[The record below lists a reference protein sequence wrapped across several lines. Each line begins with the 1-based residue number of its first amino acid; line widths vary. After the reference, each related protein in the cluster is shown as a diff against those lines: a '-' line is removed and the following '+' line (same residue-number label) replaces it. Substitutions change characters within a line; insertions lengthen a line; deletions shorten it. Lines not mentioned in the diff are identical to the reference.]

1 MGGRFR
7 QPTSRWV
14 GFAVAGAYVVITAI
28 TGTALLVAGQ
38 RISAADAQA
47 GPSAGAFAQ
56 YTDTITVTNDPHTLP
71 RTHTKTTTPSPTTV
85 TTHVTTQ
92 PPARPHTTTT
102 TAAKPKPS
110 HGKSGYDHVTGP
122 AGLRTVVPD
131 GWVQAR
137 STGPGAD
144 IAVDPANAQRYVKF
158 GGSAV
163 TDGDM
168 LATHLMYEATYAAR
182 SDDYHRISLLDAT
195 FHKAE
200 AVVWEFRFA
209 GPGGTQHVK
218 SLYWRVDGTEYF
230 VLVSGPEADWSR
242 MSAIYNQMVGA
253 AKP

>member
-38 RISAADAQA
+38 QISAADAQS

-71 RTHTKTTTPSPTTV
+71 RTRTRTTTPSPTTV
-85 TTHVTTQ
+85 TTRVTTHAS
-92 PPARPHTTTT
+92 PTRTTTS
-102 TAAKPKPS
+102 KPTPT

-122 AGLRTVVPD
+122 SGMRTVVPD
-131 GWVQAR
+131 GWAQAR

-158 GGSAV
+158 GGSAI
-163 TDGDM
+163 TDADI
-168 LATHLMYEATYAAR
+168 LATHLMYEASYAAR
-182 SDDYHRISLLDAT
+182 SDGYHRVSLLDAT
-195 FHKAE
+195 FHKDE
-200 AVVWEFRFA
+200 AVVWEFRVD
-209 GPGGTQHVK
+209 GPGGTQHAK
-218 SLYWRVDGTEYF
+218 SLYWRVKGVEYF
-230 VLVSGPEADWSR
+230 VLVSGPENDWPR
-242 MSAIYNQMVGA
+242 MSAIYNQMVA
-253 AKP
+253 SAKP